1 MKSAIESI
9 KTINNINN
17 TNNINNS
24 NNTNNSIKNDK
35 LKFTNTLKLKA
46 RNLQFDDSTN
56 VESTNSNLESLEYSN
71 KLISLED
78 FSYSQEFSDLVNN
91 INNCDHIRDAIYNLN
106 QLLTFAR
113 LRNDYKLF
121 ENICKKF
128 NDFPIFNKT
137 IKSRNMGEVEEFYLN
152 EDFDESD
159 DMYVKKEEFIPTF
172 EDYKKVSNKEYIEQ
186 TKNVVIAED
195 TKTKELFIDKDTHVS
210 ESTDIPLECMLFIYK
225 GFDIKNILYY
235 VEEVQTYSFVG
246 MVKCIIDFP
255 DDNSILADSVIHMFK
270 MYSKIENNMY
280 DSLNYLYDLVKDS
293 EKYYI
298 VKSLK
303 FCMDL
308 IKDKKLY
315 IEKPEYI
322 KDYNPVWKSR
332 GYINKMIALK
342 YTFEDNVIEI
352 PIPTEK
358 MNEENYDEP
367 EYQYNI
373 FEVAENIMKT
383 KYGKSLLDVL
393 LRNKVLNLPTK
404 DMSIFSKENKEI
416 ISSRLEASCKEF
428 IISTFYNNFTD
439 NKDLNQWYG
448 PSNPLLFGM
457 NIFDTQH
464 KECMKYGGC
473 RMFLCNHDNK
483 NENLQIKP
491 GKYSWFKGTCDMCL
505 NKIQKYH
512 HAVRR
517 PLITGGWSGCYC
529 SFDCVH
535 KFYISLF
542 HYENTDT
549 ENYETYAIGIDYFEN
564 KILSDGI
571 QDR

>member
-210 ESTDIPLECMLFIYK
+210 ESTDIPLECMLFI
-225 GFDIKNILYY
+225 
-235 VEEVQTYSFVG
+235 S
-246 MVKCIIDFP
+246 
-255 DDNSILADSVIHMFK
+255 
-270 MYSKIENNMY
+270 
-280 DSLNYLYDLVKDS
+280 
-293 EKYYI
+293 
-298 VKSLK
+298 
-303 FCMDL
+303 
-308 IKDKKLY
+308 
-315 IEKPEYI
+315 
-322 KDYNPVWKSR
+322 
-332 GYINKMIALK
+332 
-342 YTFEDNVIEI
+342 
-352 PIPTEK
+352 
-358 MNEENYDEP
+358 
-367 EYQYNI
+367 
-373 FEVAENIMKT
+373 
-383 KYGKSLLDVL
+383 
-393 LRNKVLNLPTK
+393 
-404 DMSIFSKENKEI
+404 
-416 ISSRLEASCKEF
+416 
-428 IISTFYNNFTD
+428 
-439 NKDLNQWYG
+439 
-448 PSNPLLFGM
+448 
-457 NIFDTQH
+457 
-464 KECMKYGGC
+464 
-473 RMFLCNHDNK
+473 
-483 NENLQIKP
+483 
-491 GKYSWFKGTCDMCL
+491 
-505 NKIQKYH
+505 
-512 HAVRR
+512 
-517 PLITGGWSGCYC
+517 
-529 SFDCVH
+529 
-535 KFYISLF
+535 
-542 HYENTDT
+542 
-549 ENYETYAIGIDYFEN
+549 
-564 KILSDGI
+564 
-571 QDR
+571 